1 MDDYNLSFSSSK
13 TDYPFS
19 IEELMSK
26 ETEYLKR
33 LKILKKNKVN
43 LARTDTTFTADA
55 AYDNL
60 LYLMGTEAHVANS
73 KCQQI
78 MWLSEVL
85 KLSAD
90 DRRLF
95 LADLVFLSKKEG
107 ERYGPFGK
115 IY

>member
-1 MDDYNLSFSSSK
+1 MKDNNVK
-13 TDYPFS
+13 
-19 IEELMSK
+19 
-26 ETEYLKR
+26 
-33 LKILKKNKVN
+33 
-43 LARTDTTFTADA
+43 LARTDSTFTAGA

-85 KLSAD
+85 KLTED
-90 DRRLF
+90 NRRLF